1 MERRRLLDINGI
13 PFADDLIFYAPLT
26 QGDTT
31 DHISGQDIHIR
42 HAGALTWDNAEGAYK
57 FNGSYAEF
65 YSQFYWSNLSLGIDV
80 TSANTVEYT
89 MFAKVKIVSAN
100 TDIYYCRFLP
110 SAGRTDGSGR
120 YTGSPLYQGSSFYF
134 SSYISSHWY
143 EFAGS
148 NANNV
153 ANNYIDKTLART
165 TTIGYQVSG
174 LPASDINKYVSIF
187 PTYNVSGA
195 NSGVAYVKDVR
206 FYNRALT
213 AAEIAQL

>member
-31 DHISGQDIHIR
+31 DHISGQDIHVR
-42 HAGALTWDNAEGAYK
+42 HAGTLTWDNTEGAYK
-57 FNGSYAEF
+57 FDGSAAEF

-120 YTGSPLYQGSSFYF
+120 HVGSPLYQGSTFYF
-134 SSYISSHWY
+134 SSYSTGIWY
-143 EFAGS
+143 EFTS
-148 NANNV
+148 SIKNNSS
-153 ANNYIDKTLART
+153 NNYINKSIVRT
-165 TTIGYQVSG
+165 TNAGYQVSG
-174 LPASDINKYVSIF
+174 LPASDMNKYVSIF
-187 PTYNVSGA
+187 PCYNVSGA
-195 NSGVAYVKDVR
+195 NSGVVYVRDVR